1 MFDNEFEVQASE
13 ILRRIEKRS
22 IEIEKE
28 MAEKTDRFYQ
38 PSSLEI
44 YTALVDKRNIDIGK
58 SWFQLMNFYDYSKDE
73 ILNILNEKANNLL
86 NMPEEVLKPFIMKS
100 CYMSL
105 SYSQI
110 EELIENAKEYKG
122 FFIDDRGDR
131 YEFKYYLEYNS
142 SFVENER
149 KLAELYYLNNIE
161 WIGIYS
167 PFSRKVFNI
176 VVKELCFLIEELEKI
191 KEIEFEKIDGLEL
204 NKIPV
209 WNVNFRSEMNQ
220 LSKKI
225 PSGNEEYCYFEIQRK
240 KDEKIL
246 YGSSEGEID
255 YMEME
260 EEITRIFFKVD
271 TKINRWEVCEIKG
284 TDRIQE
290 TDIEKY
296 SNIRRKK
303 GLHGLGGFKGKTR
316 AEIKALIESYI
327 DIGKIGFIEF
337 LKEIDSEKK
346 IKSYLTS
353 LQYNQF
359 LDNDFLYDRNRKKM
373 GILIKKYNKDDLY
386 YEDRINFILSIL
398 KQNYPEV
405 VWLGCEK

>member
-22 IEIEKE
+22 NEIERE
-28 MAEKTDRFYQ
+28 IVEKTDRFYQ

-44 YTALVDKRNIDIGK
+44 YTALVDKRNVDIGK
-58 SWFQLMNFYDYSKDE
+58 SWFQLMDFYDYSEDE
-73 ILNILNEKANNLL
+73 ILNILDEKVNDLL
-86 NMPEEVLKPFIMKS
+86 DVPEEGFRPFIMKS
-100 CYMSL
+100 CYISL
-105 SYSQI
+105 SYSKI
-110 EELIENAKEYKG
+110 EELIENTREYTG

-149 KLAELYYLNNIE
+149 KLAEFYYLNNIE
-161 WIGIYS
+161 WIGVYS

-176 VVKELCFLIEELEKI
+176 VVKELCFLTEDLEKI

-209 WNVNFRSEMNQ
+209 WNINFRSEMNQ

-225 PSGNEEYCYFEIQRK
+225 PSENEEYCYFEIQRK

-246 YGSSEGEID
+246 YSSSEGEID
-255 YMEME
+255 YMEIIG
-260 EEITRIFFKVD
+260 EITRIFFKAD
-271 TKINRWEVCEIKG
+271 TKINRWEVCEIKDI
-284 TDRIQE
+284 DRIKE
-290 TDIEKY
+290 TDIEKH
-296 SNIRRKK
+296 SNIRRKR
-303 GLHGLGGFKGKTR
+303 GLHGLGGFKGKTK

-327 DIGKIGFIEF
+327 DIGEIGFIEF
-337 LKEIDSEKK
+337 LKEIDFEKK
-346 IKSYLTS
+346 IKSYLS
-353 LQYNQF
+353 SMQYNQF

-386 YEDRINFILSIL
+386 YEDRLNFILSIL